1 MDPRVMSLGR
11 NSNAPI
17 QPLLNLV
24 QEYEAAGWLNGKQA
38 YEFTSLLQKNPELH
52 DYVATQI
59 QKIAAHAR
67 VAKPL
72 AKHVAA
78 PKEDPPANTK
88 PASVDRN
95 HQPLS
100 TTSSAM
106 GEPTKPKPRLHLS
119 LETTTTTTTQPAA
132 PLALEPAEL
141 STVLSSDDDNHNG
154 QTYQRLFAE
163 MCFFARLGFVQ
174 PPSCL
179 HCTYR
184 EGMEQ
189 QAPSLTCARWVV
201 WRKNADVLLHPDKLT
216 DNIMLF
222 QCHAVRQLLQGKSV
236 EGYQWDTKQKQLIV
250 QQE

>member
-1 MDPRVMSLGR
+1 MSLGR
-11 NSNAPI
+11 NRNTPI

-59 QKIAAHAR
+59 QKIAANAAGA
-67 VAKPL
+67 AKPL
-72 AKHVAA
+72 ASNLVA
-78 PKEDPPANTK
+78 PKDPPANTK
-88 PASVDRN
+88 PASFRN
-95 HQPLS
+95 
-100 TTSSAM
+100 TSSTASVM
-106 GEPTKPKPRLHLS
+106 DESAKPRPRLHLS
-119 LETTTTTTTQPAA
+119 LETTTQRAAA
-132 PLALEPAEL
+132 PLALEPSEL
-141 STVLSSDDDNHNG
+141 SNVLSSDDND
-154 QTYQRLFAE
+154 QTYRRLFAE

-201 WRKNADVLLHPDKLT
+201 WRKNADVLVHPDKLT
-216 DNIMLF
+216 DNIILF
-222 QCHAVRQLLQGKSV
+222 QCHAVPQLLQGKSM